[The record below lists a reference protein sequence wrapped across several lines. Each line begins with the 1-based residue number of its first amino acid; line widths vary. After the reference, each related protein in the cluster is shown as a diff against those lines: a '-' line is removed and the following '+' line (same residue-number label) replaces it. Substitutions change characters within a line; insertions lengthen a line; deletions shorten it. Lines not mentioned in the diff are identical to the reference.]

1 MLILPICINIRV
13 FQLSQGVILEI
24 IRNNL
29 TKNTKQ
35 ETTSQELNMY
45 AMMSFKR
52 AQEVATTSDKMQHRR
67 QMELDKL
74 LRRPGKFNLL

>member
-1 MLILPICINIRV
+1 M
-13 FQLSQGVILEI
+13 QGVEI
-24 IRNNL
+24 TRNNL

-45 AMMSFKR
+45 DMTSFKR
-52 AQEVATTSDKMQHRR
+52 ALEVATTSDIMLHRR
-67 QMELDKL
+67 QMELEL